1 MLSPY
6 PGKAITLSPSISE
19 QLFFTSS
26 LHQRSLCKLH
36 SEEDVLKDDV
46 KLLLQ
51 PLKSH
56 VPEVQEQGI

>member
-1 MLSPY
+1 MASSHESPVFGKPSAPQQVLS
-6 PGKAITLSPSISE
+6 
-19 QLFFTSS
+19 
-26 LHQRSLCKLH
+26 KLH